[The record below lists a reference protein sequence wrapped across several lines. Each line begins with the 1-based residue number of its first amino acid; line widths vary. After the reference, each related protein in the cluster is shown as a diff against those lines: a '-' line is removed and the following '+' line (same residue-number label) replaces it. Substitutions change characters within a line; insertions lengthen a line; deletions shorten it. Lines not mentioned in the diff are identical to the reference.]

1 MQPDSRHLVL
11 FLAAPNIF
19 LAVRKLGIYRSEG
32 HEHAVTER
40 AAVLREPGIYA
51 GILHKDITGVNTRLT
66 KDYRAFGH
74 GMLVP
79 FGSINPKFPDCQED
93 VPHCHEDHK
102 MPTTR

>member
-1 MQPDSRHLVL
+1 ML

-51 GILHKDITGVNTRLT
+51 GNVLMENSVETPCPSLPDVLPVRDI
-66 KDYRAFGH
+66 
-74 GMLVP
+74 
-79 FGSINPKFPDCQED
+79 
-93 VPHCHEDHK
+93 
-102 MPTTR
+102 